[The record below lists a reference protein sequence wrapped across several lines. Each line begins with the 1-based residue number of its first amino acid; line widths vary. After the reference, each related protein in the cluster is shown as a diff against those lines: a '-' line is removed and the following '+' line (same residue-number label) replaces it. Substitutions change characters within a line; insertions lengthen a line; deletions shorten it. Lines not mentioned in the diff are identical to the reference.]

1 MNINDAIEQFF
12 QFSLIEKGLQK
23 TTIEGYREDFKCFF
37 RYFPSIKDTDDLS
50 DQDIQNFMYKQGIDE
65 FEASTISRRVSTI
78 TVFFK
83 FLEHE
88 NIRKGLVT
96 EVLLP
101 KKEKHIPI
109 FLTVEEVQRLLN
121 VPNLNTD
128 NGIMDKAMLEIAYGC
143 GLRVSELCTLKT
155 RSVNF
160 QEKFVKIFGKG
171 AKERIVPINDYA
183 LYSLNEYLFKVRPK
197 LLNNKKSDFI
207 FVNKKGNAYNR
218 EVFFNKLK
226 KYAKQANIEKNIS
239 PHSLRHSFATHLLEN
254 GANIRT
260 VQQML
265 GHTNAETTQIY
276 THLSNKT
283 IHDSY
288 DLYWKRK

>member
-160 QEKFVKIFGKG
+160 QEKFVKIF
-171 AKERIVPINDYA
+171 NDVA
-183 LYSLNEYLFKVRPK
+183 LK
-197 LLNNKKSDFI
+197 LLKVEDASSFKI
-207 FVNKKGNAYNR
+207 
-218 EVFFNKLK
+218 
-226 KYAKQANIEKNIS
+226 KQ
-239 PHSLRHSFATHLLEN
+239 LL
-254 GANIRT
+254 
-260 VQQML
+260 Q
-265 GHTNAETTQIY
+265 
-276 THLSNKT
+276 
-283 IHDSY
+283 
-288 DLYWKRK
+288 